1 MKFGLKL
8 WSTNTELLNQAIQ
21 LIDKKIF
28 DYIELFIVP
37 NTQISPFIIDILYVI
52 HIPHEKFGVNIGDC
66 SKKKYNLQKIKESIT
81 WADKL
86 NAQYLILH
94 AGYGS
99 VENAID
105 ILHEVED
112 NRLLIEN
119 VPKIGLN
126 NETMIGY
133 LPAQI
138 EKLIGDNDIG
148 LCLDL
153 NHAAKAAVSLG
164 VDYQEFIQD
173 FLIFDPKMFHIS
185 DGMLSNEKDEH
196 LNIGEGD
203 YDIEFLMNCV
213 NRSELGYVTLE
224 TPRTKLS
231 SLEED
236 LENCGKLI

>member
-1 MKFGLKL
+1 
-8 WSTNTELLNQAIQ
+8 
-21 LIDKKIF
+21 
-28 DYIELFIVP
+28 
-37 NTQISPFIIDILYVI
+37 
-52 HIPHEKFGVNIGDC
+52 
-66 SKKKYNLQKIKESIT
+66 
-81 WADKL
+81 
-86 NAQYLILH
+86 
-94 AGYGS
+94 
-99 VENAID
+99 
-105 ILHEVED
+105 
-112 NRLLIEN
+112 
-119 VPKIGLN
+119 
-126 NETMIGY
+126 
-133 LPAQI
+133 
-138 EKLIGDNDIG
+138 
-148 LCLDL
+148 
-153 NHAAKAAVSLG
+153 